1 MLRRISFAAAVLG
14 AMAFGAAV
22 AAPIAPQSEIADD
35 GRLVT
40 LAKKGGGGK
49 GAKGGGG
56 DKGGK
61 HHHRRRHRDGVG
73 VGGAILF
80 GITYCAIQAE
90 NCADEYGSGTRRY
103 YRCLRDAGC

>member
-1 MLRRISFAAAVLG
+1 
-14 AMAFGAAV
+14 MAFSVAV
-22 AAPIAPQSEIADD
+22 AAPLAPQSNVD
-35 GRLVT
+35 GDGGLVT
-40 LAKKGGGGK
+40 LVKKGGGDKGGGGK

-80 GITYCAIQAE
+80 GITYCAIQAA

-103 YRCLRDAGC
+103 YWCLRDAGC